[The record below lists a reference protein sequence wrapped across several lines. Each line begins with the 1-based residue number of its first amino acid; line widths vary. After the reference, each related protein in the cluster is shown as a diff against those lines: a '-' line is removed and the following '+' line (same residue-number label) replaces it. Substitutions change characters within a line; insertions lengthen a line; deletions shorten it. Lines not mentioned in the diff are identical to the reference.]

1 MEINDMRYNVC
12 RKFKYLG
19 SMVNDQNEMDVEIT
33 ARIAAAN
40 RCYYSLQN
48 TLGRRSISTKTK
60 LKIYST
66 IIKPIVL
73 YGCEAWTL
81 TKSREQRL
89 YVFENSVLRKI
100 FGAVFDNEEQAWR
113 RRHNN
118 ELREMPGQL
127 NIVDVIRS
135 RRLQYAGHVAR
146 MEEGRIPKKVMVESI
161 AGGRRFPGRPRK
173 RWIDNVKRN
182 LEKCWS

>member
-1 MEINDMRYNVC
+1 MDIEI
-12 RKFKYLG
+12 K
-19 SMVNDQNEMDVEIT
+19 
-33 ARIAAAN
+33 ARIAATN

-60 LKIYST
+60 LKIYNT

-100 FGAVFDNEEQAWR
+100 HGPVFDNEDQEWR

-118 ELREMPGQL
+118 ELRERSGQL
-127 NIVDVIRS
+127 NIV
-135 RRLQYAGHVAR
+135 Q
-146 MEEGRIPKKVMVESI
+146 
-161 AGGRRFPGRPRK
+161 
-173 RWIDNVKRN
+173 
-182 LEKCWS
+182 